1 MAKYGKSTTRSGSG
15 KQKTSQT
22 RSARKSSS
30 ASKISSTS
38 SKSTTRGGSG
48 KQQTSQT
55 RSARKSSSAS
65 RASARTS
72 SATKTSSAS
81 RTSATTSRTSRA
93 SIKTSRASSASKT
106 RANRASSPNRTSRT
120 SRVAKSSAKTGK
132 SLSNKRGKSI
142 GKNMNRR
149 TKFRDIKTINGKKFI
164 KGTNSYNVM
173 SGVRKLSKQ
182 NIGYTQNDSFSID
195 MSSEAMLFSIGCTIV
210 SSGEDSKRDFSL
222 KDTQTDIETIDNENI
237 LDSKSLNR
245 VTNNKS
251 SLTDTFTNQDDP
263 MYELDEAPP
272 LRAKK
277 EREEQIKSQTVDVIN
292 ITGDV
297 VSENMKSSNVR
308 SILRLKQFQ

>member
-1 MAKYGKSTTRSGSG
+1 
-15 KQKTSQT
+15 
-22 RSARKSSS
+22 
-30 ASKISSTS
+30 
-38 SKSTTRGGSG
+38 
-48 KQQTSQT
+48 
-55 RSARKSSSAS
+55 
-65 RASARTS
+65 
-72 SATKTSSAS
+72 
-81 RTSATTSRTSRA
+81 
-93 SIKTSRASSASKT
+93 
-106 RANRASSPNRTSRT
+106 
-120 SRVAKSSAKTGK
+120 
-132 SLSNKRGKSI
+132 
-142 GKNMNRR
+142 MNRR

-210 SSGEDSKRDFSL
+210 HGGKDSKRDFSL

-263 MYELDEAPP
+263 MYELDDAPS

-292 ITGDV
+292 VAGDV

>member
-1 MAKYGKSTTRSGSG
+1 MAKYGKSSSRKSKSSSAISKSTTRGGSG

-30 ASKISSTS
+30 AS
-38 SKSTTRGGSG
+38 RV
-48 KQQTSQT
+48 
-55 RSARKSSSAS
+55 SARTSSAS

-106 RANRASSPNRTSRT
+106 RASRASSPSRTSRT

-132 SLSNKRGKSI
+132 SLSNKRSKSL
-142 GKNMNRR
+142 GNNMIRKSNLRS
-149 TKFRDIKTINGKKFI
+149 TKAINGKRFTQ
-164 KGTNSYNVM
+164 GTNSYNVM
-173 SGVRKLSKQ
+173 RGVRKLSKQ

-263 MYELDEAPP
+263 MYELDDAPS

-292 ITGDV
+292 VAGDV
-297 VSENMKSSNVR
+297 VSENMKSSNYG